1 MGRHRVHGQG
11 SLRQR
16 ASVQLLAL
24 RSVPGGAGLT
34 IAADNCSLA
43 LGARSAGRSGIAV

>member
-1 MGRHRVHGQG
+1 MGRHRVQGQG

-24 RSVPGGAGLT
+24 GSCPGGAGLT
-34 IAADNCSLA
+34 IAADNRSLA
-43 LGARSAGRSGIAV
+43 LGARSAGRTGVSV